1 MSCLF
6 ICYISYHIIPFQ
18 SILKNSN
25 NLVLEI
31 LNQFK
36 VDTLY
41 FKLFYYLN
49 SNNFTIRYSESI
61 KGNSH
66 LKTVSAFNN
75 SDGGKLL
82 IGVSDDK
89 EILGLQNDY
98 NTLREGNR
106 DHFELHLRNLLNN
119 SFAKEYIST
128 NVRIHFPIVEDEEV
142 CLVDIKYGTKPL
154 FLEVKD
160 RNGNKHKK
168 FYVRSGNSSQELDI
182 VETSEYIK
190 KRF

>member
-1 MSCLF
+1 M
-6 ICYISYHIIPFQ
+6 
-18 SILKNSN
+18 
-25 NLVLEI
+25 
-31 LNQFK
+31 
-36 VDTLY
+36 
-41 FKLFYYLN
+41 
-49 SNNFTIRYSESI
+49 
-61 KGNSH
+61 
-66 LKTVSAFNN
+66 
-75 SDGGKLL
+75 